1 MSMRYDMGLPADREL
16 GLGSAAAAAR
26 RGDLVV
32 LATDS
37 VYGVGTDAFNPVG
50 VERIQQAKGR
60 GRDFAV
66 PVLVGSP
73 STVDGLAFGVTT
85 PARRLVEAF
94 WPGALTIV
102 VRHQPSLSWDLG
114 DARGH
119 VALRMPLHP
128 VALELL
134 REVGPMAVTSATRTG
149 LAPATTAD
157 DAQGQLGDLVSVY
170 LDSGALPPAPASTI
184 VDVTGEVPVLLRAG
198 AIDLETLRTVCPEL
212 VEAS

>member
-1 MSMRYDMGLPADREL
+1 VSLRYDMGQAADRDL
-16 GLGSAAAAAR
+16 GLGAAAAAAR

-32 LATDS
+32 LPTDT
-37 VYGVGTDAFNPVG
+37 VYGVGTDAFSLVG

-73 STVDGLAFGVTT
+73 STVDGLAFGVAT
-85 PARRLVEAF
+85 PARQLIEAF
-94 WPGALTIV
+94 WPGALTVV
-102 VRHQPSLSWDLG
+102 VRYQPSLAWDLG
-114 DARGH
+114 DAAGH

-134 REVGPMAVTSATRTG
+134 RDVGPLAVTSANRTG
-149 LAPATTAD
+149 LAPATTTD

-170 LDSGALPPAPASTI
+170 LDSGALPEGPPSTV
-184 VDVTGEVPVLLRAG
+184 VDATGEVPVLLRAG
-198 AIDLETLRTVCPEL
+198 GIDLETLRSVCPQLAE
-212 VEAS
+212 V